1 MKLILLSGGSGK
13 RLWPLSNNSRSKQFL
28 KILHNEDNVQE
39 SMIQR
44 IWRQIHAIGLEDSTY
59 ITTSKAQVDI
69 IQNQLGSE
77 LPLIVEPVRQDTFSA
92 IALAAVYLYSVHHVS
107 LDETICILPVD
118 AYVEDSFFESLSELE
133 NVAKNSNA
141 LITLMGVQPTFP
153 SEQFGYIVPVPNNLA
168 QPSSYIRVSHF
179 LEKPDQDTA
188 KKLIDQNAL
197 WNCGVFAF
205 KLQFLIQYLSDIGMP
220 IQYENLLNQY
230 IHLPKKSFDY
240 EIVEK
245 CDHIVAIPYT
255 GTWRDL
261 GTWGT
266 LTEIMNTQLIGKATL
281 GQSAINTHIINELEL
296 PVIVTGICDS
306 IIVTSPDGILI
317 ADKMESGEIKKFVK
331 SYEERPMY
339 EEKRWGCY
347 RVIDYQKLEDGN
359 EVLTKRIKIVAGR
372 NLSYQ
377 MHNKRQEVW
386 TIISGEGELIIDG
399 VFQNVKPGDVI
410 QIPAK
415 TKHGARA
422 ISDLEFI
429 EVQLGSELIEEDIV
443 RIHMTWEE
451 IEHNFR

>member
-77 LPLIVEPVRQDTFSA
+77 LPLIVEPIRQDTFSA

-133 NVAKNSNA
+133 NVTKNSNA
-141 LITLMGVQPTFP
+141 LIALMGVQPTFP

-179 LEKPDQDTA
+179 LEKPNQDRA

-220 IQYENLLNQY
+220 IQYENLLDQY

-266 LTEIMNTQLIGKATL
+266 LTEIMDTQLIGKATMS
-281 GQSAINTHIINELEL
+281 QSAINTHIINELEL
-296 PVIVTGICDS
+296 PVIVTGIRDS

-317 ADKMESGEIKKFVK
+317 ADKMESGQIKNFVQ
-331 SYEERPMY
+331 SVEQRPMY

-347 RVIDYQKLEDGN
+347 RVLDYQKLEDGN

-377 MHNKRQEVW
+377 MHDKRQEVW

-399 VFQNVKPGDVI
+399 VFQTVKPGDVI

-415 TKHGARA
+415 VKHGARA
-422 ISDLEFI
+422 ISDFEFI
-429 EVQLGSELIEEDIV
+429 EVQMGSELIEEDIV

-451 IEHNFR
+451 IERNYR

>member
-141 LITLMGVQPTFP
+141 LIALMGVQPTFP

-220 IQYENLLNQY
+220 IQYENLLDQY

-266 LTEIMNTQLIGKATL
+266 LTEIMNTQLIGKATMS
-281 GQSAINTHIINELEL
+281 QSSINTHIINELKL

-317 ADKMESGEIKKFVK
+317 ADKMESGEIKNFVQ
-331 SYEERPMY
+331 SIEQRPMY

-347 RVIDYQKLEDGN
+347 RVLDYQKLEDGN

-377 MHNKRQEVW
+377 MHDKRQEVW

-399 VFQNVKPGDVI
+399 VFQTVKPGDVI

-415 TKHGARA
+415 AKHGARA

-429 EVQLGSELIEEDIV
+429 EVQMGSELIEEDIV

-451 IEHNFR
+451 TERDFR